1 MTIERFI
8 AALEENIEGI
18 SPGTLRPETEFRAL
32 PAWDSLASLST
43 LAVIDAEFG
52 VQLAGASFRGCR
64 TIADLFHAS
73 AALAAQQG

>member
-1 MTIERFI
+1 MTLDRFI
-8 AALEENIEGI
+8 AALEENIEGL

-52 VQLAGASFRGCR
+52 VQLSGSSFRSCK
-64 TIADLFHAS
+64 TIADVFQAAS
-73 AALAAQQG
+73 ALVAGKN